1 MGTFVNDSGVIIASY
16 NNEVIRFE
24 KDGLQIFTDNKNVV
38 LVSIQQ
44 NQRIERRYLASAI
57 SSPSNSGADD
67 LKRKLFLMLEDYGA
81 GGGDGVTDLQ
91 GAYDGGNVVND
102 ADVIIDGGATHIF
115 AVGLSAAGGNTG
127 NNVIAL
133 GSDAAL
139 NNSGDYVTAI
149 GEEAAKSNIGNDVN
163 SMGRFSAEENT
174 NDQLNAIGLFA
185 GYKNTGFRVN
195 AIGGEGV
202 GQENTGDYLNA
213 IGTGCGFKNTGEYVN
228 GIGMAAAQE
237 NAGDNVNAFGNE
249 AGYQNTADDSNFFGK
264 EAGKGNTTA
273 FGVTVFSP
281 ESIPSYA
288 NKGAAD
294 TALTVANGCVAGQI
308 YIFRNEANDNIGFI
322 IPSA

>member
-38 LVSIQQ
+38 IVSIQQ
-44 NQRIERRYLASAI
+44 NQRIERRYPASAI

-102 ADVIIDGGATHIF
+102 GDVIIDGVERIYAIGAG
-115 AVGLSAAGGNTG
+115 VLSGGSGNDKVAFGNAAAAGGS
-127 NNVIAL
+127 
-133 GSDAAL
+133 GS
-139 NNSGDYVTAI
+139 
-149 GEEAAKSNIGNDVN
+149 
-163 SMGRFSAEENT
+163 
-174 NDQLNAIGLFA
+174 
-185 GYKNTGFRVN
+185 RVN
-195 AIGGEGV
+195 ALGNG
-202 GQENTGDYLNA
+202 A
-213 IGTGCGFKNTGEYVN
+213 MVN
-228 GIGMAAAQE
+228 GGSSDINAFGNAACE
-237 NAGDNVNAFGNE
+237 DNGNAADNVNAMGFQ
-249 AGYQNTADDSNFFGK
+249 AGKSNQTPHSNFFGRN
-264 EAGKGNTTA
+264 AGNGNNTS

-288 NKGAAD
+288 NKGAAE
-294 TALTVANGCVAGQI
+294 TALTVANGCVVGQI
-308 YIFRNEANDNIGFI
+308 YLFRNEANDNIGFI

>member
-1 MGTFVNDSGVIIASY
+1 MGTFVNDSGVIIASH

-91 GAYDGGNVVND
+91 GAYDGGNVVNGNTVTLNYTAGPD
-102 ADVIIDGGATHIF
+102 HIKIGIGFEALLNATGTAIIGIGRRVLKDSTANPII
-115 AVGLSAAGGNTG
+115 AIGLEAGRSSSGSSIVAIGTNSCLNNTG
-127 NNVIAL
+127 NNVVGIGIDAGRDNTGLNVVGIGTSAGRKNTSTNSNFL
-133 GSDAAL
+133 G
-139 NNSGDYVTAI
+139 
-149 GEEAAKSNIGNDVN
+149 
-163 SMGRFSAEENT
+163 T
-174 NDQLNAIGLFA
+174 NA
-185 GYKNTGFRVN
+185 GYDS
-195 AIGGEGV
+195 IGD
-202 GQENTGDYLNA
+202 T
-213 IGTGCGFKNTGEYVN
+213 
-228 GIGMAAAQE
+228 
-237 NAGDNVNAFGNE
+237 
-249 AGYQNTADDSNFFGK
+249 
-264 EAGKGNTTA
+264 GNTTS

-288 NKGAAD
+288 NKGAAE

-308 YIFRNEANDNIGFI
+308 YLFRNEANDNIGFI

>member
-1 MGTFVNDSGVIIASY
+1 MGTFVNDSGVIIASH

-44 NQRIERRYLASAI
+44 NQRIERRYPASEI

-127 NNVIAL
+127 DNVIAL

-139 NNSGDYVTAI
+139 NNSGDFVTAI
-149 GEEAAKSNIGNDVN
+149 GINAASNNLGIDVVGIGREAAKD
-163 SMGRFSAEENT
+163 
-174 NDQLNAIGLFA
+174 
-185 GYKNTGFRVN
+185 NTGSFVN
-195 AIGGEGV
+195 AIGIEAAL
-202 GQENTGDYLNA
+202 NNSGDFVTA
-213 IGTGCGFKNTGEYVN
+213 IGISSASNNSGSEVIAIGINAASFNSGSEVIAIGFDAGRKNTASG
-228 GIGMAAAQE
+228 
-237 NAGDNVNAFGNE
+237 
-249 AGYQNTADDSNFFGK
+249 SNFFGQ
-264 EAGKGNTTA
+264 EAGYDSIGDTGNTTA

-288 NKGAAD
+288 NKGAAE

-308 YIFRNEANDNIGFI
+308 YLFRNEANDNIGFI